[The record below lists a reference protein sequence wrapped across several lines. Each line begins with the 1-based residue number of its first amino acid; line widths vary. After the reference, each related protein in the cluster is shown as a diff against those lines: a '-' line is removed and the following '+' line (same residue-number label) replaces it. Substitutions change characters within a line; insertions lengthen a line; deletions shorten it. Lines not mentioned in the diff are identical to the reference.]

1 VVSLHFDTVYQG
13 REKRAGGTPGEGRN
27 MMGKVSILDQAEK
40 EGRSILTEF
49 ESKRILRQAGIPVV
63 ETRLA
68 KTQKEAVSLSR
79 KMGFPVVLKI
89 SSPVVI
95 HKSDSGGVK
104 LSLTNAAEVK
114 KAYDEILKKV
124 KKQYPEAAV
133 HGVSV
138 QKMVRPGTEVI
149 IGTST
154 DPQFGPVIMFGL
166 GGIFVELLKD
176 VSFRVIPVKGKDAQE
191 MIQEIKGYPLLKGYR
206 GKEPASITALVEIIL
221 KISKF
226 IEQNSQVKELDLNP
240 IFAYRDKAV
249 AVDARIILEKG

>member
-1 VVSLHFDTVYQG
+1 
-13 REKRAGGTPGEGRN
+13 
-27 MMGKVSILDQAEK
+27 MGKVSIFDQAKK

-49 ESKRILRQAGIPVV
+49 ESKRVLKQVGISVV

-68 KTQKEAVSLSR
+68 KTQKEVVSLSR
-79 KMGFPVVLKI
+79 KMGFPVALKI
-89 SSPVVI
+89 ASPDVL
-95 HKSDSGGVK
+95 HKSDSVGVK
-104 LSLTNAAEVK
+104 LSLNNAAEVK

-124 KKQYPEAAV
+124 RKRYPEAVV

-149 IGTST
+149 VGTSK

-176 VSFRVIPVKGKDAQE
+176 VSFRVIPVKRKDAQK
-191 MIQEIKGYPLLKGYR
+191 MIEEIKGYPILQGYR
-206 GKEPASITALVEIIL
+206 GEEPASLSALVDIIL
-221 KISKF
+221 KISKWVEGSPW
-226 IEQNSQVKELDLNP
+226 IKELELNP

-249 AVDARIILEKG
+249 AVDARIVLEKG

>member
-1 VVSLHFDTVYQG
+1 
-13 REKRAGGTPGEGRN
+13 
-27 MMGKVSILDQAEK
+27 MMGKVSIIDQVRK

-49 ESKRILRQAGIPVV
+49 ESKRILKQVGISVV
-63 ETRLA
+63 ETKLA
-68 KTQKEAVSLSR
+68 KTQKEAVSFSQ
-79 KMGFPVVLKI
+79 KIGFPVVLKI
-89 SSPVVI
+89 ASPGVI

-104 LSLTNAAEVK
+104 LSLNNAAEVK

-124 KKQYPEAAV
+124 KRQYPKAAV

-149 IGTST
+149 VGTSQ

-176 VSFRVIPVKGKDAQE
+176 VSFRVIPVKRKDAQE
-191 MIQEIKGYPLLKGYR
+191 MIEEIKGYPLLQGYR
-206 GKEPASITALVEIIL
+206 GKEPASLTALVEIIL

-226 IEQNSQVKELDLNP
+226 VEQNSQIKELELNP
-240 IFAYRDKAV
+240 VFAYRNKAI
-249 AVDARIILEKG
+249 AVDARIILEKD

>member
-1 VVSLHFDTVYQG
+1 
-13 REKRAGGTPGEGRN
+13 
-27 MMGKVSILDQAEK
+27 MGKVSILDQAEK

-89 SSPVVI
+89 SSPEVI

-104 LSLTNAAEVK
+104 LSLNNAAEVK

-149 IGTST
+149 IGTSK